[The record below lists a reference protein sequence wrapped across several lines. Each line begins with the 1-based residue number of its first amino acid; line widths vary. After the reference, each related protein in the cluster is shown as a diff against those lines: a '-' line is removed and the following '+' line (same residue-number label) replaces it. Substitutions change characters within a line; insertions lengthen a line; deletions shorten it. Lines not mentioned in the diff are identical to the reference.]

1 MILNAL
7 LYFANKGSL
16 KTFFFLHAR
25 VIFNAKHQRQQKEK
39 KTVLKLCFLRMPELH
54 KLKFCIW
61 IKMLQS
67 VRPLNGFMVS
77 FSSL

>member
-7 LYFANKGSL
+7 LN
-16 KTFFFLHAR
+16 FFFLHAR
-25 VIFNAKHQRQQKEK
+25 VIFNATQQRQPKEK
-39 KTVLKLCFLRMPELH
+39 KTVSNLCFLCMPELH

>member
-7 LYFANKGSL
+7 LSLANKGSL
-16 KTFFFLHAR
+16 KIFFPLCKSHIQCKTPEAT
-25 VIFNAKHQRQQKEK
+25 EK
-39 KTVLKLCFLRMPELH
+39 KKTILKLCFLCMPERH
-54 KLKFCIW
+54 KLIFCIW
-61 IKMLQS
+61 IKRLQS